1 MTTITALPT
10 RYAGCHFRSRTEARW
25 AVFFDTLGVPWQY
38 EPQGFD
44 LNGHRYL
51 PDFWL
56 PSLNAWYEVKG
67 RPPTEHE
74 EELALQLA
82 NGTGCNVYIVWGDIP
97 RNPDTNGYDQI
108 ISPSRFGDE
117 PRGITPVPNWDI
129 YYAWCVCPHCGKVGI
144 QFEARGERVCPH
156 PEHPEQRHP
165 KFGRSDRG
173 HTGNDR
179 RLLAAYE
186 AARSARFEHGQSG

>member
-44 LNGHRYL
+44 LDGHRYL

-74 EELALQLA
+74 ENLARKLGE
-82 NGTGCNVYIVWGDIP
+82 GTGCTVYIAWGDIP
-97 RNPDTNGYDQI
+97 RNPSD
-108 ISPSRFGDE
+108 FGTSGDWYGLAAPE
-117 PRGITPVPNWDI
+117 HQQWGITPFPNWDI
-129 YYAWCVCPHCGKVGI
+129 DYAWCVCPQCGKFGI
-144 QFEARGERVCPH
+144 EFEARGERVC
-156 PEHPEQRHP
+156 RLSGD
-165 KFGRSDRG
+165 KGRN
-173 HTGNDR
+173 GNDR
-179 RLLAAYE
+179 RLLAAYQ